1 MIKKGKTM
9 NNKNC
14 IIFDTDMDTDC
25 DDVGAYAMVL
35 EAHLQ
40 NKAELIGVIADSVC
54 AYAAPCCEMIAKYY
68 GVDVPIGTLHPDD
81 YSSTPAV
88 ISRFLAYRNHSQNCL
103 SAKRSYNF
111 VFAEEIKKSH
121 KDYPSA
127 VSVYRKLLSES
138 EDHSVTVLCVGML
151 TAITELLASE
161 PDEISHLSGVALFD
175 KKVTRVITM
184 GNSVE
189 VNDFNWGMDAYATN
203 QFFTLCPSPIYV
215 SSDGAGVLTGDH
227 LSFALPS
234 VHPLKRAYEIWLRK
248 PNCGRAS
255 WDLIA
260 ELYAIDPHTP
270 YLRIEDFGDGFYS
283 VEKKQF
289 FRKNTGKENKKR
301 IVINCDVS
309 EMAEY
314 LNKAMLGLQ

>member
-1 MIKKGKTM
+1 M
-9 NNKNC
+9 
-14 IIFDTDMDTDC
+14 
-25 DDVGAYAMVL
+25 
-35 EAHLQ
+35 
-40 NKAELIGVIADSVC
+40 
-54 AYAAPCCEMIAKYY
+54 
-68 GVDVPIGTLHPDD
+68 
-81 YSSTPAV
+81 
-88 ISRFLAYRNHSQNCL
+88 
-103 SAKRSYNF
+103 
-111 VFAEEIKKSH
+111 
-121 KDYPSA
+121 
-127 VSVYRKLLSES
+127 
-138 EDHSVTVLCVGML
+138 TVLCVGML

-203 QFFTLCPSPIYV
+203 QFFILCPSPIYV
-215 SSDGAGVLTGDH
+215 SSDGADVLTGDH

-234 VHPLKRAYEIWLRK
+234 VHPLRRAYEICLRK
-248 PNCGRAS
+248 PNSARAS

-260 ELYAIDPHTP
+260 ALYAIDPHTP

-289 FRKNTGKENKKR
+289 YQKSTGKENRKR
-301 IVINCDVS
+301 IIINCDVS
-309 EMAEY
+309 KMAEY